1 MSERKEIDYTENDIY
16 AYFGCPVNI
25 WEADRHDLLA
35 VIGGMSGILELLWHK
50 EVDPEVAFKDF
61 KDWLIDNQ
69 ELKSIEVEVV
79 EESETE

>member
-1 MSERKEIDYTENDIY
+1 MLERKIIDYTENDIY
-16 AYFGCPVNI
+16 AYFGCSTDI
-25 WEADRHDLLA
+25 WQADRHDLLA
-35 VIGGMSGILELLWHK
+35 IIGGMSGILELLWHK

-61 KDWLIDNQ
+61 KDWLIEQQ

>member
-35 VIGGMSGILELLWHK
+35 IIGGMSGILELLWHK
-50 EVDPEVAFKDF
+50 EITPEVSFNDF
-61 KDWLIDNQ
+61 KQWLEDH
-69 ELKSIEVEVV
+69 KPIEVEVV
-79 EESETE
+79 NDA